1 MSKRDSELLDRVLEA
16 HGGIERWRQFRRVE
30 ASITSSG
37 ALWDMKGLK
46 QDSQSRRMAVWLHE
60 QRASVM
66 PFGAPD
72 QRTAYSPGRIAVET
86 SEGRVVAERLDPRS
100 SFLGHGETTPW
111 DPLHRAYFNGY
122 ALWSY
127 LTMPFLFCLPGVL
140 AEEIEPWQ
148 EGAERWRR
156 LRVRFPED
164 VATHCQVQ
172 DFYFGDD
179 FLLRRHDYTVD
190 VSGGIPA
197 AQYVHDY
204 ISASGLLMPS
214 KRRAYR
220 RDSNGRAIT
229 TDLLVSIDLGN
240 LSYASEQVPVS

>member
-1 MSKRDSELLDRVLEA
+1 MSKRDSELLDRVLDA
-16 HGGIERWRQFRRVE
+16 HGGIERWRQFSRVE

-46 QDSQSRRMAVWLHE
+46 QDSQSRRMSVWLHE

-127 LTMPFLFCLPGVL
+127 LTMPSCSACRGY
-140 AEEIEPWQ
+140 
-148 EGAERWRR
+148 WRR
-156 LRVRFPED
+156 RSSPGRKGPN
-164 VATHCQVQ
+164 A
-172 DFYFGDD
+172 G
-179 FLLRRHDYTVD
+179 
-190 VSGGIPA
+190 A
-197 AQYVHDY
+197 A
-204 ISASGLLMPS
+204 
-214 KRRAYR
+214 
-220 RDSNGRAIT
+220 
-229 TDLLVSIDLGN
+229 
-240 LSYASEQVPVS
+240 

>member
-1 MSKRDSELLDRVLEA
+1 MNNPDLQLLERVLDA
-16 HGGIERWRQFRRVE
+16 HGGIERWCQFNRVD

-37 ALWDMKGLK
+37 VLWDMKGLR
-46 QDSQSRRMAVWLHE
+46 QDSQSRRMSVWLHE

-66 PFGAPD
+66 PFGAPN
-72 QRTAYSPGRIAVET
+72 QRTAYCPGRIAIET
-86 SEGRVVAERLDPRS
+86 TDGQVVAERLDPRS
-100 SFLGHGETTPW
+100 SFFGHGETTPW

-148 EGAERWRR
+148 EGDERWRR
-156 LRVRFPED
+156 LRVLFPEG
-164 VATHCQVQ
+164 VATHCPVQ
-172 DFYFGDD
+172 DFYFGED

-204 ISASGLLMPS
+204 ISASGLLLPS

-220 RDSNGRAIT
+220 RGANGRAVE
-229 TDLLVSIDLGN
+229 TDLLVSIDLN
-240 LSYASEQVPVS
+240 NICYEAE

>member
-1 MSKRDSELLDRVLEA
+1 M
-16 HGGIERWRQFRRVE
+16 
-30 ASITSSG
+30 
-37 ALWDMKGLK
+37 
-46 QDSQSRRMAVWLHE
+46 
-60 QRASVM
+60 
-66 PFGAPD
+66 
-72 QRTAYSPGRIAVET
+72 
-86 SEGRVVAERLDPRS
+86 
-100 SFLGHGETTPW
+100 
-111 DPLHRAYFNGY
+111 
-122 ALWSY
+122 
-127 LTMPFLFCLPGVL
+127 
-140 AEEIEPWQ
+140 
-148 EGAERWRR
+148 
-156 LRVRFPED
+156 
-164 VATHCQVQ
+164 Q